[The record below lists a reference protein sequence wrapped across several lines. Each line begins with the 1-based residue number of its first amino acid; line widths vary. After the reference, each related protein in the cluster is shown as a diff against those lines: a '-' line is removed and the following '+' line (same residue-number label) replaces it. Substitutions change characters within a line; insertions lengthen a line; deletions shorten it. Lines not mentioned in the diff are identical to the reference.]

1 MGTRLRAKPM
11 QPIDFVTHSRAG
23 SSVSLINFRQ
33 AAAGKN
39 EHGQDGSPSA
49 SFANGSFSRSKYS
62 ISRCIFMQQLMV
74 KKHTVI
80 ILIQQLLVKNIILV
94 FSFILKKIK

>member
-39 EHGQDGSPSA
+39 EHGEDGSPA

-62 ISRCIFMQQLMV
+62 KSRCIFMQQLMV